1 MKSSGELSSVP
12 YPTTVSIPFTH
23 SFPPPIPSR
32 VVGRP
37 PTLSSEALSRRYTA
51 PSASVKVLA
60 RMTVIY
66 IAVTPWFVKN
76 LPFSPSRT
84 PELAPRDG
92 SFSFLL
98 PLWHP
103 SSLWTS
109 AFGLRLLSRSY
120 FRLLPQEKFLQDMRL
135 AMADKLLSPFFVEGL
150 QVTSL
155 TFFIFSLSFPSH
167 ILPRFFFQDLFP

>member
-12 YPTTVSIPFTH
+12 YPTTVSIPFAH

-92 SFSFLL
+92 SLSFL
-98 PLWHP
+98 PPVWHP

-109 AFGLRLLSRSY
+109 ASGLRLLSRSY
-120 FRLLPQEKFLQDMRL
+120 FRPLPQEKFLQDMRWRTSYYRPLLRRGITGDVFNFFHLL
-135 AMADKLLSPFFVEGL
+135 ALLSFSYFAAVFFL
-150 QVTSL
+150 
-155 TFFIFSLSFPSH
+155 
-167 ILPRFFFQDLFP
+167 DLFS